1 MGCGLYSRRTFD
13 PGVGTG
19 LAEQAGAGSGAR
31 VVSTGV
37 SPGQV
42 LPGLQ
47 TPRLGGLLGPSGSSR
62 LPLSCRL
69 YHMLMYA
76 AGLDCRWAGGRPGP
90 GTGAGRDRL
99 SPRLYGT
106 QGRGSLHIRLSTVSF
121 PILSRSN
128 GGRLD
133 LMTPACRVTVG
144 GGRVGTLGSRWMR
157 LSCPVSRLGET
168 AVGTQGSEF
177 FFL

>member
-1 MGCGLYSRRTFD
+1 MGCGLYSRRTYD
-13 PGVGTG
+13 PGIGTG

-31 VVSTGV
+31 VMSTGV

-47 TPRLGGLLGPSGSSR
+47 TPRPCGPLGPSGPSCFPFPATCIIY
-62 LPLSCRL
+62 LCTPLVST
-69 YHMLMYA
+69 
-76 AGLDCRWAGGRPGP
+76 AGRAGGRPGP
-90 GTGAGRDRL
+90 GTGTGRDRL
-99 SPRLYGT
+99 SPRLYRT

-144 GGRVGTLGSRWMR
+144 GGPGGYTRPTVDKAV
-157 LSCPVSRLGET
+157 LSGQPPW
-168 AVGTQGSEF
+168 
-177 FFL
+177 